1 MGSKVVLVP
10 EVVSLKVYTNFPLGL
25 TASFTGEKVVGF
37 VELRVRAPGDI
48 AWAIE
53 NTKTFV
59 SVPVIPKMAVP
70 DASPAICVMVLGD
83 ANGLPGTGVST
94 PLEV

>member
-1 MGSKVVLVP
+1 MGSIVVLVP
-10 EVVSLKVYTNFPLGL
+10 VVVSLKVYTNFPLGL
-25 TASFTGEKVVGF
+25 TAKFTGEKVVGT

-48 AWAIE
+48 ACAIE

-59 SVPVIPKMAVP
+59 SVPVIPNMAVP
-70 DASPAICVMVLGD
+70 DASPAICVRALAD
-83 ANGLPGTGVST
+83 ANELPGTAVSA